1 MAGSNVPTINAL
13 LEPYSIA
20 LGEKVFSGEFFIE
33 KKQVMIDSG
42 SELIRFPKE
51 GYLVST
57 SLSEE
62 SSQILTKGL
71 QFEEAFGVETVDL
84 TIDNSERLVPTIGIV
99 EGLPGYPMSGSIVVM
114 TDSSCM
120 DSASPS
126 LAKCYWL
133 MEKFVKIAAG
143 QWDPTLMDDHYLLP
157 NDY

>member
-71 QFEEAFGVETVDL
+71 
-84 TIDNSERLVPTIGIV
+84 
-99 EGLPGYPMSGSIVVM
+99 
-114 TDSSCM
+114 
-120 DSASPS
+120 
-126 LAKCYWL
+126 
-133 MEKFVKIAAG
+133 
-143 QWDPTLMDDHYLLP
+143 
-157 NDY
+157 